1 MASPFVSILCV
12 NILLPITPYYSCKFL
27 LVLEEVE
34 KEVNWLKKLFTLTLL
49 TLLLW
54 TPFFQSVAEA
64 SDVDGHQMETEL
76 NYWIQKGVI
85 KADAKGKYNPNK
97 AVTRGEFASYIARAL
112 ELPPSTKYKFK
123 DLKAN
128 SSLTFEIQ
136 NAAGAGIL
144 AGYPDGTFRAN
155 EKITRQ
161 QMAGMMYKAMR
172 YMDLPEQKSD
182 FKFKDVKKISP
193 NFVNPV
199 AVAHKLNI
207 IRGDHR
213 KDGVY
218 FNPQDNATIAH
229 ASAFLFRLF
238 SAAETLKPSEPSEPN
253 IPVKPTQPDV
263 DPEVYKVSSVS
274 GGQLTSTSALYKT
287 YEDALAAY
295 NASSSIKA
303 LQKGDKIIKIKA
315 GKAFGSNNST
325 NTTSLYKDSSFKNL
339 VTSIQAGREINYIGS
354 SPEHVI
360 LELGGLTYYAK
371 QNEVDL
377 VPTELVT
384 GSDYYEVGRDGVL
397 YHYTYNNI
405 SKSYANYSIA
415 PAASSMRTGAKYTSL
430 DGVHF
435 SEIGTKNSVT
445 YYPYFQ
451 FQSVRYP
458 SAYTGAELDAYIS
471 EILVDRQKTGIARY
485 KDAPTQSKLIGLGN
499 YLKSVEEVHNVN
511 ALFILATAIH
521 ESDYGISN
529 NAQTKNNIFGIR
541 VFDSAPDQGEVYA
554 SPEKSIDAFIRE
566 YMNKNYANPLGGY
579 ANGAVPG
586 NKAVGFNV
594 RYASDPNWGSKI
606 AGHMWRIDTF
616 LGKKDY
622 KKADLGQII
631 YDGPGGVNVRTSPDA
646 TSPKLFSYQQKDP
659 GLNAAFGYPV
669 VIVDETTG
677 ADGYK
682 WYKVVAD
689 MNPPADYGWIR
700 SDLVKRITTD

>member
-1 MASPFVSILCV
+1 M
-12 NILLPITPYYSCKFL
+12 
-27 LVLEEVE
+27 
-34 KEVNWLKKLFTLTLL
+34 KKLFMLMLL

-54 TPFFQSVAEA
+54 TPIVAEA
-64 SDVDGHQMETEL
+64 SDVKGHQMETEL
-76 NYWIQKGVI
+76 NYWINKGVI
-85 KADAKGKYNPNK
+85 RADAKGNYNPNK

-112 ELPPSTKYKFK
+112 ELPTSTKHNFK

-128 SSLTFEIQ
+128 TTLTIEIQ

-144 AGYPDGTFRAN
+144 SGYPDGTFRPN

-161 QMAGMMYKAMR
+161 HMAGMMYKAMR
-172 YMDLPEQKSD
+172 YMKLPEQHSN
-182 FKFKDVKKISP
+182 FKFKDTNKISA

-199 AVAHKLNI
+199 AVAHSLNI

-218 FNPQDNATIAH
+218 FNPQDHATIAH
-229 ASAFLFRLF
+229 ASAFLFRMVA
-238 SAAETLKPSEPSEPN
+238 AAEKLKPSEPTTPGT
-253 IPVKPTQPDV
+253 PTIPDV
-263 DPEVYKVSSVS
+263 DPEVYKVSSIS
-274 GGQLTSTSALYKT
+274 GGQLKSTTALYKT

-295 NASSSIKA
+295 NASSSIKVI
-303 LQKGDKIIKIKA
+303 QKGDKIIKMKA

-325 NTTSLYKDSSFKNL
+325 NTTSLYKDSSFKTL
-339 VTSIQAGREINYIGS
+339 ATSIQAGREISYVGS
-354 SPEHVI
+354 SADRVI
-360 LELGGLTYYAK
+360 VEVGGLTYYAK

-415 PAASSMRTGAKYTSL
+415 PAASSMRSGAKYTSL

-435 SEIGTKNSVT
+435 SEIGSNKQVT

-451 FQSVRYP
+451 FQSIRYP
-458 SAYTGAELDAYIS
+458 SAYTGAELDSYIK
-471 EILVDRQKTGIARY
+471 EILIDRQKTGIARY
-485 KDAPTQSKLIGLGN
+485 QNAATQSKLIGLGE
-499 YLKSVEEVHNVN
+499 YLKAVEETHRVN

-521 ESDYGISN
+521 ESDYGIST
-529 NAQTKNNIFGIR
+529 NAQTKNNIFGIK
-541 VFDSAPDQGEVYA
+541 VFDSDPDKGEVYA
-554 SPEKSIDAFIRE
+554 SPEKSVDAFIRE

-579 ANGAVPG
+579 ANGAAPG
-586 NKAVGFNV
+586 NKVVGFNV

-622 KKADLGQII
+622 QQADLGRIS
-631 YDGPGGVNVRTSPDA
+631 YDGPVGVNVRTSPDA
-646 TSPKLFSYQQKDP
+646 TSPILFSYQQKDP

-682 WYKVVAD
+682 WYKVLSD

-700 SDLVKRITTD
+700 SDLVERISY